1 MMILLHSALVGPQ
14 SCASVSPGNH
24 VLKETLKRK
33 NPEWSSNDAEGS
45 LEGTEEKER
54 SLRRHVSPIP
64 KHRVDWIVRDMVFCV
79 LLQKE
84 ELRSESR
91 SLKRR
96 FSYRVILTLP
106 LPFAALGSMLT
117 IRPSQ
122 NVRDNL
128 LSVKRPGTPHSCR
141 ILKQLFSKVCSNSH
155 ISNAWLNHGSNLP
168 PYAPPRL

>member
-1 MMILLHSALVGPQ
+1 MKKLVNFWTTCKIIFQSSAMMILLHSALVGPQ

-96 FSYRVILTLP
+96 FSYSHSYTTTSFCSSRQHANHQTQP
-106 LPFAALGSMLT
+106 KCKRQPAKRQAAWHS
-117 IRPSQ
+117 SQ
-122 NVRDNL
+122 LQNL
-128 LSVKRPGTPHSCR
+128 KTAVL
-141 ILKQLFSKVCSNSH
+141 
-155 ISNAWLNHGSNLP
+155 
-168 PYAPPRL
+168 